1 MKEVIVISRKITLPG
16 KRTKA
21 YELLELTAIF
31 GEFPTTLLPR
41 LFDSESYTRKV
52 VSSLKSGGL
61 MKTYYADGLRGLR
74 PTTTAKRLLLANNP
88 ERFFLC
94 MSENAD
100 TNHVHGDTH
109 RRERLHRIAEATL
122 TMRNAGASIFRD
134 EHPSIF
140 SPTDKGGEPLQSSA
154 FYSSFEM
161 REYGEELFKTK
172 GARFVGVLLTPQDVF
187 VTYNLGNHLIRW
199 GYRAEMRTKA
209 TISDILCHKKTPSE
223 YDASSIK
230 GLLLANSM
238 ELAIEI
244 LTKRTKHYFL
254 LDGNYENFYFV
265 TNDEKGELLLRFL
278 CDSDLRNQLDE
289 LLASDLCP
297 ADHHYLVENDAMT
310 EDGIP
315 VLFAYT
321 CDLYRIKN
329 FNNGLVK
336 HEIKGIIYCFDYQ
349 SEVLREC
356 CSELVEFETLSYEKV
371 KKSILFKHSIATFR
385 NNLCF
390 FSKIICW
397 FYERQVAY
405 LNVSV
410 CIPMRH
416 F

>member
-1 MKEVIVISRKITLPG
+1 MIAISRKITLPG

-61 MKTYYADGLRGLR
+61 MKNYYADGLRGLR
-74 PTTTAKRLLLANNP
+74 PTTTAKRLLLADNH
-88 ERFFLC
+88 ERFSLC
-94 MSENAD
+94 MAENAD
-100 TNHVHGDTH
+100 TNHVHGEPH

-122 TMRNAGASIFRD
+122 TMRNAGASIFHD
-134 EHPSIF
+134 ERPAIF
-140 SPTDKGGEPLQSSA
+140 SPTDKGGETLQSSA
-154 FYSSFEM
+154 FYSSLEM
-161 REYGEELFKTK
+161 REHGEELFKTK
-172 GARFVGVLLTPQDVF
+172 GARFVGVLLTPQDIF
-187 VTYNLGNHLIRW
+187 VTYNLGDHMIRW

-209 TISDILCHKKTPSE
+209 TVSNLLCHHSLTSPYFSKT
-223 YDASSIK
+223 IK

-238 ELAIEI
+238 DLASEI
-244 LTKRTKHYFL
+244 LTKKTKHYFL

-278 CDSDLRNQLDE
+278 CDPDLCNQLDE

-321 CDLYRIKN
+321 CNLYRIKK
-329 FNNGLVK
+329 FNSGLLK
-336 HEIKGIIYCFDYQ
+336 HEINGIIYCFDYQ
-349 SEVLREC
+349 ADVLCTC
-356 CSELVEFETLSYEKV
+356 CSELVEFQTLSYEKV
-371 KKSILFKHSIATFR
+371 KRKYF
-385 NNLCF
+385 
-390 FSKIICW
+390 
-397 FYERQVAY
+397 EQE
-405 LNVSV
+405 
-410 CIPMRH
+410 
-416 F
+416 